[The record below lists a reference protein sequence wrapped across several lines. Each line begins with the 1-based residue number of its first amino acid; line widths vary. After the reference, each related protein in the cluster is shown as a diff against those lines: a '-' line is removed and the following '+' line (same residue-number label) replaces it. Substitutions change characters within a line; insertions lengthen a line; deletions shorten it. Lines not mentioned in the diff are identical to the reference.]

1 MTIDLYLNVFFVSG
15 LGLKLMRHCLELA
28 ASLSM
33 KEIFLSTKD
42 KMGFYG
48 KLGFVESFPVSI
60 LSKVNVMF
68 RGKHFLD
75 KTQSKT
81 PGITWMSL
89 KLDQVVHS

>member
-1 MTIDLYLNVFFVSG
+1 
-15 LGLKLMRHCLELA
+15 MRHCLELA
-28 ASLSM
+28 ASLS
-33 KEIFLSTKD
+33 KEEIFLSTKD